1 MNGVMAEQPYRFEA
15 TRATGAFH
23 VEECDVPA
31 EMTLGEWRLHR
42 AEERRACAAAA
53 PRRGAVR
60 RSLRRILGS

>member
-15 TRATGAFH
+15 CRATGAFH
-23 VEECDVPA
+23 VEECDVPVD
-31 EMTLGEWRLHR
+31 MTLGEWRLHC
-42 AEERRACAAAA
+42 AEQRRACDATA

>member
-1 MNGVMAEQPYRFEA
+1 MHGVMSEQPQRFDPS
-15 TRATGAFH
+15 RATGAFH

-31 EMTLGEWRLHR
+31 EMTLGEWRAHC
-42 AEERRACAAAA
+42 AEERRACDAAT